1 MFAKCQFSISI
12 ICPSLIS
19 KFSTERKSFPFSH
32 IHSFIHSFLSVWTHG
47 FLLYWV
53 VYNLL
58 LFWCS
63 HSPKWNKLPVG
74 TLSSWALCPF
84 DTSLWFFFLIFIYLA
99 ILGLSC
105 GMWDL
110 VPWPDTE
117 PGPPALEAWSL
128 SHWTTRGVPT
138 HACDS
143 LRTSYLLVQGTP
155 GLSCISPASDLQS
168 AILLGPLVPF
178 NG

>member
-58 LFWCS
+58 LFCCS
-63 HSPKWNKLPVG
+63 HSPKWDKLPTG

-110 VPWPDTE
+110 VPWPDME

-128 SHWTTRGVPT
+128 SHWTPEKFQHMPVILWELLTFLHKVLQVYLVFPLPQT
-138 HACDS
+138 YS
-143 LRTSYLLVQGTP
+143 L
-155 GLSCISPASDLQS
+155 
-168 AILLGPLVPF
+168 PF
-178 NG
+178 F